1 MDTASRRMVSLAL
14 CLAVAAA
21 GALFAGCAAPPATV
35 ELVNVARQAL
45 ADASELA
52 DARRADDLARLDELA
67 GALDAGFDAD
77 VRLVAAGGLI
87 GPDGQPVGL
96 SPEWVISARKGY
108 AAARGALAD
117 QRTRRADQTA
127 REKDNLAAAGE
138 ALDMAMQ
145 LILQQYAVG
154 ERLRNLLLT
163 AQRRIVHEQPADE

>member
-1 MDTASRRMVSLAL
+1 MDTASRRIVSCALWLAA
-14 CLAVAAA
+14 AVA
-21 GALFAGCAAPPATV
+21 GTFPAGCTAPPATV

-67 GALDAGFDAD
+67 AALDIGFDAD
-77 VRLVAAGGLI
+77 VRLVAAGGLA
-87 GPDGQPVGL
+87 GADGKPVAL
-96 SPEWVISARKGY
+96 SAEWVISARKGY

-117 QRTRRADQTA
+117 QRTRRAAECA
-127 REKDNLAAAGE
+127 REKDNMAAAGE
-138 ALDMAMQ
+138 ALEMTVQ

-154 ERLRNLLLT
+154 ERLRNLLLS

>member
-117 QRTRRADQTA
+117 QRGRPDRPREGQPGRGRRGPGHGHATDPAAVRRRRAPA
-127 REKDNLAAAGE
+127 EPAAHRPKE
-138 ALDMAMQ
+138 N
-145 LILQQYAVG
+145 
-154 ERLRNLLLT
+154 R
-163 AQRRIVHEQPADE
+163 P